1 MNVTYRNRI
10 HICRVYTPPKVK
22 EGVWILVDR
31 LWPRGIKK
39 EALAF
44 DLWLKDI
51 TPSAALRQ
59 WFHENT
65 DERWSEFVDCYIE
78 ELDKKGD
85 LIEQILEWARHSPVT
100 LFYAAKDLKHNHAL
114 ILQAVL
120 HAWPQKPD
128 KALLFK

>member
-1 MNVTYRNRI
+1 MNTTYRNKI

-22 EGVWILVDR
+22 EGVWILIDR

-44 DLWLKDI
+44 DFWLKDI
-51 TPSAALRQ
+51 TPSATLRQ
-59 WFHENT
+59 WFHENS
-65 DERWSEFVDCYIE
+65 DERWSEFVECYIQ
-78 ELDKKGD
+78 ELNHKGD
-85 LIEQILEWARHSPVT
+85 LIKHILEQAERTSIT

-120 HAWPQKPD
+120 YSWPQKPD
-128 KALLFK
+128 KKLLL